1 MSLTQAL
8 FLAAILAGIVGG
20 LVTGLTIYAVGYLMT
35 LYRRARFL
43 RGKRTYDNVM
53 AGPGEGT

>member
-8 FLAAILAGIVGG
+8 LVAAILAGVIAG
-20 LVTGLTIYAVGYLMT
+20 LVAGLTIYAVGYLMT

-43 RGKRTYDNVM
+43 RGKRIYDNVM
-53 AGPGEGT
+53 GGPGEGT